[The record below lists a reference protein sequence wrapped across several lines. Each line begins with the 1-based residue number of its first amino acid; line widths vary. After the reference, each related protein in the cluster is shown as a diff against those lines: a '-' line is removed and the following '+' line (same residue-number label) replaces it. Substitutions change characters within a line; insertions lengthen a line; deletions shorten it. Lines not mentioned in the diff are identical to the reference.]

1 MSQISFLT
9 DRSDD
14 VTKYKVPS
22 FPCRIILFILNTY
35 QKAKADQ
42 YYHTWENLAVAS
54 NRIVLTYGGF
64 DSGLIYNLYA
74 DKLLGL
80 NVVNDSVSSYAK

>member
-1 MSQISFLT
+1 ME
-9 DRSDD
+9 
-14 VTKYKVPS
+14 TKA
-22 FPCRIILFILNTY
+22 N
-35 QKAKADQ
+35 Q
-42 YYHTWENLAVAS
+42 YYQSWENLAVAS

>member
-1 MSQISFLT
+1 MET
-9 DRSDD
+9 
-14 VTKYKVPS
+14 
-22 FPCRIILFILNTY
+22 
-35 QKAKADQ
+35 KADQ
-42 YYHTWENLAVAS
+42 YYQSWENLAIVS

-80 NVVNDSVSSYAK
+80 NVVNDSVSSYVK